1 MPIENGTILQNLQFC
16 INIFI
21 LTKSDATMEI
31 EFSWD
36 EHKAETNLKKHGV
49 AFEDATLVF
58 YDACQRHSKIDPFYL
73 TNGKVKLTPL
83 ISY

>member
-1 MPIENGTILQNLQFC
+1 MQNLQFY

-21 LTKSDATMEI
+21 LTKSDATMKI

-36 EHKAETNLKKHGV
+36 EHKAEINLKKHGV

-58 YDACQRHSKIDPFYL
+58 MMLMPYKSLLKSKQVFI
-73 TNGKVKLTPL
+73 TKTP
-83 ISY
+83 